1 MGAVAFTSFMMYT
14 SFMKQQWD
22 VEFYSDEEGFCELE
36 TWILKQKESHRDKII
51 AWIDKLQ
58 EMGPLQPRPDADIL
72 TDGIHELRI
81 KVAHNQVRILYFFVF
96 QNRIDL
102 THPFYKNVSKVPKK
116 EIHKAIQIR
125 TDYLRRN
132 KE

>member
-1 MGAVAFTSFMMYT
+1 MYIAVII
-14 SFMKQQWD
+14 QQWD
-22 VEFYSDEEGFCELE
+22 VEFYSDEDGLCELE
-36 TWILKQKESHRDKII
+36 TWILKQKESNRDKII

-58 EMGPLQPRPDADIL
+58 EMGPLLPRPYADLL

-96 QNRIDL
+96 QNRIVL
-102 THPFYKNVSKVPKK
+102 THPFYKNVSRIPKK
-116 EIHKAIQIR
+116 EINKAIQIR

>member
-1 MGAVAFTSFMMYT
+1 
-14 SFMKQQWD
+14 MKQQWD
-22 VEFYSDEEGFCELE
+22 VEFYSDKEGFCELE

-58 EMGPLQPRPDADIL
+58 EMGPLLPRPYADIL

-96 QNRIDL
+96 QNRIVL

-116 EIHKAIQIR
+116 EINKAIKIR